1 VVLAATAAT
10 LVGAIGASTA
20 SAYQQNL
27 IREVHETGANGDY
40 VVLQAYA
47 PGQNM
52 LATKR
57 VVTYDGGGNV
67 FSSVILNN
75 VPNGANQATVLAGDD
90 VVPGAD
96 ATDAGFNVVNTG
108 GTVCFT
114 ENAAA
119 PPFTGID
126 CVAYTNGVAT
136 FPAVP
141 PASPYGTPVTLPGGD
156 LTGMSLA
163 RSIGRGCATLLEAAD
178 DTNDSASDFVVT
190 AATNPRNNASPITE
204 TTCPNPPGPIP
215 PGPNPPN
222 PACASPTL
230 TGTAGNDVLRGTR
243 KKDVISGLAGNDTIT
258 GLNGKDTA
266 CGGDGDDSVSGNNAK
281 DRLFGDAGNDTLSGG
296 NGKDSMD
303 GGDGTDTCNGG
314 RGKDKAVNCEAGT
327 DANQTKKGKGPK
339 APKPGKGPKF

>member
-1 VVLAATAAT
+1 MVLAATAAT

-20 SAYQQNL
+20 NATYHQNL
-27 IREVHETGANGDY
+27 IREVHETGADGDY

-47 PGQNM
+47 AGQNL

-57 VVTYDGGGNV
+57 VVTYDGGGGV
-67 FSSVILNN
+67 LSSVILNN
-75 VPNGANQATVLAGDD
+75 VPNGANQATVLVGD
-90 VVPGAD
+90 VGVAGAD
-96 ATDAGFNVVNTG
+96 ATDATFNVVNTG

-126 CVAYTNGVAT
+126 CVAYQNVGGVPAM
-136 FPAVP
+136 FPPVP
-141 PASPYGTPVTLPGGD
+141 PASPYGNPVSLGGPNLD
-156 LTGMSLA
+156 GKSLL

-190 AATNPRNNASPITE
+190 TATNPRNNASPITE
-204 TTCPNPPGPIP
+204 TTCPNPPA
-215 PGPNPPN
+215 PNPPN

-243 KKDVISGLAGNDTIT
+243 KRDVISGLAGNDTIT
-258 GLNGKDTA
+258 ALNGKDIA

-296 NGKDSMD
+296 NGKDRMD

-314 RGKDKAVNCEAGT
+314 RGKDTAVNCEAGT
-327 DANQTKKGKGPK
+327 DANKTKKGKGPK